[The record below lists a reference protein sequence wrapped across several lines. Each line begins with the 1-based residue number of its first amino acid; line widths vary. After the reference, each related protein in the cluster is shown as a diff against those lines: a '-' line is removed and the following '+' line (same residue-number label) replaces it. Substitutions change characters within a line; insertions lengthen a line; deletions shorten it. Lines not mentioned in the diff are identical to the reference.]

1 MPIVSFSI
9 NEQILQKF
17 ENALTKRGYSTKSEG
32 FRDALRNFIDEI
44 EFSEQEGENNTV
56 LTILYDENEIDKGE
70 LSLIQHKYK
79 EISAMLHFHIDE
91 INCLEVLIAKGN
103 SERIKS
109 MISEIRKIKKIKDLK
124 FITTASG
131 V

>member
-9 NEQILQKF
+9 NKQILEKF
-17 ENALTKRGYSTKSEG
+17 ENVLKKRGYSTKSEG

-44 EFSEQEGENNTV
+44 EFSEEQGENNV
-56 LTILYDENEIDKGE
+56 VVAILYDEGNIDKGE
-70 LSLIQHKYK
+70 LSIIQHKYK

-91 INCLEVLIAKGN
+91 INCLEVFIVKGN
-103 SERIKS
+103 SERIKE
-109 MISEIRKIKKIKDLK
+109 MISEIRRIKKIKDLK

-131 V
+131 I